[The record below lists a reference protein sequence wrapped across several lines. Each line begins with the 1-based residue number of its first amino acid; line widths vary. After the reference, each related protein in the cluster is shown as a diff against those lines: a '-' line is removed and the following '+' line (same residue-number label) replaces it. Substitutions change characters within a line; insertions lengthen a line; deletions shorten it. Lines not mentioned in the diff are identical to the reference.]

1 MGEHTA
7 YTLKDK
13 SEVAVD
19 ILTQIKT
26 MIDA

>member
-1 MGEHTA
+1 MGEHKA
-7 YTLKDK
+7 YPLKDK